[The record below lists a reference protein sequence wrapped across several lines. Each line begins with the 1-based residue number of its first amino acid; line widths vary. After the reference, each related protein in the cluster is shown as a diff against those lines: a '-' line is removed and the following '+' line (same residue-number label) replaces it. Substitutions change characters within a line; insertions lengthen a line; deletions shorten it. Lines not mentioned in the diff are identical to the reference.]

1 MSSDEGGR
9 AAAIVDLYSI
19 VSTGNYCDV
28 ATSVLF
34 IYDAIVT
41 FNREVACFFSTGP
54 TGASFLFFAN
64 KGVSLTFYVMQL
76 IGFMAYPST
85 QVGVTAQ
92 EYLLM
97 VDRHLHAFS
106 CASYSQALHAMLV
119 LQMIPWAVFAALRA
133 FVLSKSKLLGLLVL
147 TLSAAPA
154 AANLVPFGYGLSGVI
169 LAEYGLGCLSTDN
182 TTPDITLK
190 YDLRWLVVY
199 AVKLAA
205 YQATNTVTII
215 SRAPLIAADIL
226 LICITWSKLSSRD
239 TLKVIRQS
247 KRLTLS
253 DMILRDGTVYFIVL
267 SLLNILHL
275 TLSLLSATIN
285 GTGSSFVTL
294 FTAPITAILVSRFL
308 LELQEA
314 NRMVVRLD
322 PDDPL
327 YSSRS
332 PYESDTPSFISSL
345 GGFINPDVPMPSDV
359 SLDSHADSRPDRE
372 EEREA

>member
-9 AAAIVDLYSI
+9 AAAIVDLYNI

-76 IGFMAYPST
+76 IGFMAYPSN
-85 QVGVTAQ
+85 Q
-92 EYLLM
+92 
-97 VDRHLHAFS
+97 R
-106 CASYSQALHAMLV
+106 LV
-119 LQMIPWAVFAALRA
+119 LPLRIFAALRA

-253 DMILRDGTVYFIVL
+253 DKILCNGTVYFIVL

-359 SLDSHADSRPDRE
+359 SLESHDDSRPDRE
-372 EEREA
+372 EERGA